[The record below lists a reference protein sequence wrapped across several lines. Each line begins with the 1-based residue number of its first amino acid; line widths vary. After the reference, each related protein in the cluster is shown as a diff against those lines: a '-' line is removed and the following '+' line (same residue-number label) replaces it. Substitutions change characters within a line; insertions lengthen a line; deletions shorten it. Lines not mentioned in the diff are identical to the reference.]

1 MQYGLRFSPKIKK
14 QKALKKMKR
23 ELKKSIQEEYKINA
37 QRKKQWKSSITL
49 IIKGDI
55 RFFAPND
62 QLQDKYHHAPDLD
75 SPISRT
81 LVNSELDRLLNL
93 SLYRE
98 RLKIFWNREVLP
110 EAYVEQY
117 GWDFRLHV
125 LDPDTKI
132 TEGTLGTNI

>member
-1 MQYGLRFSPKIKK
+1 M
-14 QKALKKMKR
+14 
-23 ELKKSIQEEYKINA
+23 
-37 QRKKQWKSSITL
+37 